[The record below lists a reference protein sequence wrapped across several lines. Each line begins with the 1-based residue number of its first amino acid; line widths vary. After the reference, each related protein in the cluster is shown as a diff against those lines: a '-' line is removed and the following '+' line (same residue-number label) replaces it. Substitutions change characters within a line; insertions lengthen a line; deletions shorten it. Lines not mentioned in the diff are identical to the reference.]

1 MNSKTNA
8 GEFTPAQI
16 KAIQQLIRQELARH
30 DRQVEREEE
39 MNQQKLDEAN
49 AEAAITA
56 RDWGDLD

>member
-1 MNSKTNA
+1 MSDETKA

-16 KAIQQLIRQELARH
+16 KAIRQLIRQELVRH

-39 MNQQKLDEAN
+39 LNQQELDA
-49 AEAAITA
+49 ADIEAAMTA

>member
-1 MNSKTNA
+1 MSNETKA

-16 KAIQQLIRQELARH
+16 KAIRQLIRQELTRH

-39 MNQQKLDEAN
+39 MNQQKLDEVN
-49 AEAAITA
+49 AEAAMTA

>member
-1 MNSKTNA
+1 MSNETKA

-16 KAIQQLIRQELARH
+16 KAIRQLIRQELTRH

-49 AEAAITA
+49 AEAAMTA